1 MVLWDWIAKYALA
14 CAGESNSDSPV
25 PSHHWYYWRGIN
37 WTWEIN
43 CWFPH
48 PTGCSGWQ
56 EEGQGGGAGSLE
68 PSYQPLSGL
77 PKGGGLLRRFPQK
90 EVWTGGQGREVKIW
104 GLPQKM
110 DPLWR
115 IYDFALFNWSTG
127 KIMDRRDSLL
137 WQETV
142 TQELQ
147 AGASRGVNSGPQ
159 QSWKQLGTVES
170 RWMTQ
175 EDSWIKSLFPRDSGA
190 VLLEQTV
197 MCIWITWSRCENVD
211 SDAADLGGGLI
222 LHFQQAPRPWPE
234 AAAPPTTLRVQADGW
249 PLKGGGQ
256 PTLGYKWEMW
266 PVWIRDSYT
275 LMYGEVIMV
284 RQSQKSFIQAKLKMP
299 PDIIVHSYLEQV
311 NPSDYLFWDS
321 TS

>member
-1 MVLWDWIAKYALA
+1 MFQNPLP
-14 CAGESNSDSPV
+14 GFSN
-25 PSHHWYYWRGIN
+25 I
-37 WTWEIN
+37 T
-43 CWFPH
+43 
-48 PTGCSGWQ
+48 
-56 EEGQGGGAGSLE
+56 
-68 PSYQPLSGL
+68 PLSCL
-77 PKGGGLLRRFPQK
+77 PCCGNPK
-90 EVWTGGQGREVKIW
+90 
-104 GLPQKM
+104 LP
-110 DPLWR
+110 
-115 IYDFALFNWSTG
+115 G
-127 KIMDRRDSLL
+127 
-137 WQETV
+137 
-142 TQELQ
+142 
-147 AGASRGVNSGPQ
+147 NSILPG
-159 QSWKQLGTVES
+159 
-170 RWMTQ
+170 M
-175 EDSWIKSLFPRDSGA
+175 I
-190 VLLEQTV
+190 
-197 MCIWITWSRCENVD
+197 
-211 SDAADLGGGLI
+211 DLGGGLI